1 MYYSIWKP
9 FHPKN
14 QGFLH
19 YAWVFTVHVVSINVP
34 SITKAMIRT
43 NLHCIT
49 NHMSLSIVVAMCEL
63 GVESVDTLF
72 LALPEMPPEDSLE
85 VLKEFWEVRL

>member
-1 MYYSIWKP
+1 
-9 FHPKN
+9 
-14 QGFLH
+14 
-19 YAWVFTVHVVSINVP
+19 
-34 SITKAMIRT
+34 
-43 NLHCIT
+43 
-49 NHMSLSIVVAMCEL
+49 MSLSIVVAMCEL